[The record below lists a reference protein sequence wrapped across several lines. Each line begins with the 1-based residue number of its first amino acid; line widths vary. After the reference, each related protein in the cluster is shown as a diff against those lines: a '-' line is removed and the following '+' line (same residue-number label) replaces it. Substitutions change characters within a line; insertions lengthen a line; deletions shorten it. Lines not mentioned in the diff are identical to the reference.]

1 MRILTCIGDATSPAA
16 WSGTPFHLFRA
27 AQRAGFLDDA
37 WTLDPRRYRLR
48 RAIWNIW
55 SQLRHGERGGFQYSA
70 DFLRRLLSQAS
81 TVESDAEVISHFPL
95 FPPPNHA
102 GPVSYYIDAT
112 LAQNFEEYGLA
123 DSRTVSRHMMADAM
137 TREKAQYTAA
147 KHIVCMSRWA
157 ARSVVERYQVDPTN
171 VHVVPAGSNFVAT
184 NCSDLTEVKPAS
196 LSKLRLG
203 FLGKDWKR
211 KNLNFVL
218 EIAECLHARGI
229 EVEVAA
235 AGFAESDGPRH
246 NLLRSIGYIDKHGE
260 PQRFLYFMRSCH
272 FTCLFSSAEAF
283 GISNRESLRLGI
295 PVLAS
300 RTGGIPDTVPE
311 GCGHLFD
318 AQASADEI
326 ADVIASY
333 ADNPDS
339 YAALCARIVER
350 SATFT
355 WESSVEKL
363 AAIWN
368 GSSDYS
374 YERLNSADA

>member
-1 MRILTCIGDATSPAA
+1 MRSD
-16 WSGTPFHLFRA
+16 HQRA
-27 AQRAGFLDDA
+27 AFPSRRWTTIHNSTATQRVAFSEEITEGYLAFVGRLTANKGADIAIRVAKQTGLPLKIAG
-37 WTLDPRRYRLR
+37 
-48 RAIWNIW
+48 NI
-55 SQLRHGERGGFQYSA
+55 
-70 DFLRRLLSQAS
+70 
-81 TVESDAEVISHFPL
+81 SDEP
-95 FPPPNHA
+95 
-102 GPVSYYIDAT
+102 G
-112 LAQNFEEYGLA
+112 
-123 DSRTVSRHMMADAM
+123 SRTVSLHMMADAM
-137 TREKAQYTAA
+137 RREKEQYAAA

-157 ARSVVERYQVDPTN
+157 ARSVVERYQVDPAN
-171 VHVVPAGSNFVAT
+171 VHVVPAGSNFEAP
-184 NCSDLTEVKPAS
+184 NGADLTEVKPAS

-203 FLGKDWKR
+203 FLGKDWRR

-218 EIAECLHARGI
+218 EIAECLHARGF

-235 AGFAESDGPRH
+235 AGFAETDGPRH
-246 NLLRSIGYIDKHGE
+246 HLLRSIGYIDKHGE
-260 PQRFLYFMRSCH
+260 PQRFLDFMRSCH

-339 YAALCARIVER
+339 YAALCARILER

-355 WESSVEKL
+355 WESAVEKL

-374 YERLNSADA
+374 YERLNSDNA